1 MSKRYHPDV
10 SETSIEKFKEIAE
23 AYNTLKNMMNNE
35 EDRQYSFLRNSHFNS
50 YDGRVNE
57 DDYKAFM
64 MNMSH
69 FEEKKKEIHL
79 DLNESEASIY
89 RKLFGKSFKEDP
101 AFFYDKKNK
110 ALREEFEAEME
121 KLLEKEQFT
130 VTKDEQKNAFFRA
143 HEHIK
148 TETHHKDYEYKENKK
163 RMEKMIKH

>member
-69 FEEKKKEIHL
+69 F
-79 DLNESEASIY
+79 
-89 RKLFGKSFKEDP
+89 
-101 AFFYDKKNK
+101 
-110 ALREEFEAEME
+110 
-121 KLLEKEQFT
+121 
-130 VTKDEQKNAFFRA
+130 
-143 HEHIK
+143 
-148 TETHHKDYEYKENKK
+148 
-163 RMEKMIKH
+163 